1 MTALEQRS
9 RARPRRANGRRGRRG
24 LSAALGVLG
33 ELLITAGVLLA
44 LFVVWQLWWT
54 DVEAGRHQQE
64 VLDAWRD
71 QVAAAPA
78 QEGERRTDPPP
89 LPGPLVD
96 GEVFGALHVPRI
108 SDAALASI
116 AHGVGMDDV
125 LNRGYIGH
133 YPQTQLPGETG
144 NFATAAHRQSYGAV
158 YREIEAIV
166 PGDEIIVETDRAY
179 LVYETVE
186 HEIVHPS
193 QTQVLAPVPNQPG
206 VAPTAATITL
216 TTCHPLFSAAERW
229 ITYGELAY
237 WIDKAEGMPTALL
250 EAGR

>member
-1 MTALEQRS
+1 MTVVERPT
-9 RARPRRANGRRGRRG
+9 RARARRARRRRR
-24 LSAALGVLG
+24 LSGALGVLG

-44 LFVVWQLWWT
+44 LFIVWQLWWT

-64 VLDAWRD
+64 ALTDWRGQD
-71 QVAAAPA
+71 TVVAAPA
-78 QEGERRTDPPP
+78 QEAEHRTDPPP
-89 LPGPLVD
+89 LPGPLVE

-108 SDAALASI
+108 SAEPLASI

-125 LNRGYIGH
+125 LNQGYIGH

-144 NFATAAHRQSYGAV
+144 NFATAAHRQSYGGV
-158 YREIEAIV
+158 YREIDSIV

-179 LVYETVE
+179 LVFVTVD

-193 QTQVLAPVPNQPG
+193 QTEVLAPVPNQPG

-229 ITYGELAY
+229 ITYGELEY
-237 WIDKAEGMPTALL
+237 WVDKADGMPAALL
-250 EAGR
+250 EASR